1 MSAQEPGERTAGV
14 LQPGESQTSKV
25 KYARMLGSYSFY
37 RQHKYNKDCTFVQ
50 VIHEG
55 QENKPIQTEDK
66 GLVAKV
72 ADAVGI
78 GSTSEKVKLHIVGF
92 DLAL

>member
-37 RQHKYNKDCTFVQ
+37 RQHKYIK
-50 VIHEG
+50 I
-55 QENKPIQTEDK
+55 
-66 GLVAKV
+66 
-72 ADAVGI
+72 
-78 GSTSEKVKLHIVGF
+78 
-92 DLAL
+92 ALLYR